1 LRENRFE
8 VAMLRRA
15 LRSLVLGMA
24 LVTLGCAAVE
34 HSYKAKDFAGRPLSP
49 KDASA
54 RTRFQAEL
62 QHDPTLGSYTAKH
75 GRPDYFFIVDRQK
88 LYFFYIEGDR
98 AAMFERVAL
107 EPSVVTELGRIPGSM
122 LKMLPG
128 NVQTQIEAKRTSKQR
143 KAQKT
148 AKHARARIA
157 RQPSRASAPAAV
169 APGGVYIGGFEAST
183 IVARMRAPLTA
194 ADPGVAGWKTTR
206 LRGGKVAYVA
216 NVGRTQYEVRD
227 ERVAFTVFI
236 SASRGQL
243 PGSARLAIKRV
254 NDAIFAAKADA
265 VTQQMMTLAEKAAA
279 DRTGRT
285 TFSRRVAGRTIRLG
299 RRLGDGVFAYSIHP

>member
-1 LRENRFE
+1 
-8 VAMLRRA
+8 
-15 LRSLVLGMA
+15 
-24 LVTLGCAAVE
+24 
-34 HSYKAKDFAGRPLSP
+34 
-49 KDASA
+49 
-54 RTRFQAEL
+54 
-62 QHDPTLGSYTAKH
+62 
-75 GRPDYFFIVDRQK
+75 
-88 LYFFYIEGDR
+88 
-98 AAMFERVAL
+98 
-107 EPSVVTELGRIPGSM
+107 
-122 LKMLPG
+122 
-128 NVQTQIEAKRTSKQR
+128 
-143 KAQKT
+143 
-148 AKHARARIA
+148 
-157 RQPSRASAPAAV
+157 
-169 APGGVYIGGFEAST
+169 
-183 IVARMRAPLTA
+183 
-194 ADPGVAGWKTTR
+194 